1 MIVVIGLPAYTDE
14 DDGERCAGGLAVDI
28 AAEARRRGSVVELV
42 GKIGADGAGDSLVLA
57 LGGMGIGHAALLRD
71 PARPTP
77 LLVKDE
83 MEAAAP
89 ADGLDEIEAT
99 AGAVGASGSRLLPPD
114 PDAPPALE
122 AADVELALRYLTGP
136 SVIVVSEPLPVTA
149 MAAAVDGAA
158 FSTAR
163 LVVVTGPGEAEA
175 TQLTALSETATVLEA
190 PVDDDGSFG
199 RLVGAYAAALDAG
212 EEPGKAFR
220 DGVTAAGWEPSL
232 D

>member
-14 DDGERCAGGLAVDI
+14 DDGERCAGGLAVDV
-28 AAEARRRGSVVELV
+28 AAEARRRGCAVELA

-77 LLVKDE
+77 LLLKDE
-83 MEAAAP
+83 MEAAAIG
-89 ADGLDEIEAT
+89 DGVEEAEPAT
-99 AGAVGASGSRLLPPD
+99 AAAGTSVSRLLPPD
-114 PDAPPALE
+114 PGARPALD

-136 SVIVVSEPLPVTA
+136 SVIVVSEPLPATA

-163 LVVVTGPGEAEA
+163 LIVVARGGEAE
-175 TQLTALSETATVLEA
+175 TAALAAIPETATVLEA
-190 PVDDDGSFG
+190 PVDDDGSFA

-220 DGVTAAGWEPSL
+220 DGVMAAGWEPSP